1 MAAPD
6 HASRDMNTPAPPL
19 PSAPHTKRDPLTG
32 LFIGLLMVAV
42 AIFGGLSPERFFSTE
57 TWRSMAF
64 QLPELGILTLAMMI
78 PLISG
83 GLNLAII
90 ATANLSGLVMA
101 TVLTRLLGPESS
113 PALVAGVIALAL
125 FAGLGG
131 ALLTGLLSGTIVA
144 SLRVHPILV
153 TLGTMMLV
161 KGIAVAATRGGVIGG
176 FPSAIQFLGNGTLL
190 GVPVSM
196 IIFGI
201 CAAAVGVLL
210 RRTPFGVSV
219 RMIGS
224 NEPATRFSG
233 VNTTRVLIG
242 VYLVSSCLCWVAALV
257 MIARFNS
264 ARAGY
269 AESYL
274 LVTILAA
281 VLGGVDPFG
290 GFGRVRTVVLS
301 LVLLQII
308 STGFNL
314 LGFSPHLTE
323 AIWGATMILAL
334 VISFVRTRRENRPAP
349 AN

>member
-1 MAAPD
+1 M
-6 HASRDMNTPAPPL
+6 APPETAS
-19 PSAPHTKRDPLTG
+19 PVMNVPTPRVRRDPMTG
-32 LFIGLLMVAV
+32 LFIGLLVVAV
-42 AIFGGLSPERFFSTE
+42 AIFGGLSPERFFSAE

-90 ATANLSGLVMA
+90 ATSNLCGLVMA
-101 TVLTRLLGPESS
+101 VILTQLLGPASS
-113 PALVAGVIALAL
+113 PLMVAGVMALAL
-125 FAGLGG
+125 LGGLGA
-131 ALLTGLLSGTIVA
+131 ALLAGLLSGSIVA
-144 SLRVHPILV
+144 GLRVHPILV

-161 KGIAVAATRGGVIGG
+161 KGISVAVTRGGVIGG
-176 FPSAIQFLGNGTLL
+176 FPPAILFLGNGTVL
-190 GVPVSM
+190 GVPVSL
-196 IIFGI
+196 ILFGG
-201 CAAAVGVLL
+201 CAVTVGLLL
-210 RRTPFGVSV
+210 RHTPFGVSV

-242 VYLVSSCLCWVAALV
+242 VYLASSALCWVAALV

-290 GFGRVRTVVLS
+290 GFGRVRNVVLA
-301 LVLLQII
+301 LGLLQII

-334 VISFVRTRRENRPAP
+334 VIAFVRTRWANRPAP